1 MTDRDIQ
8 HNVQSALDWDPSIDA
23 ADIGVTVDSGVVTLH
38 GDIKTYTEKAAAER
52 VALRVFGVRAVAN
65 DLNVHLFRDLDRT
78 DSDIAAAALNALR
91 WNTSVPRSGIT
102 VTVAKGWITLKGEVD
117 WHFQREAAERAV
129 RDLIGVVGVTN
140 SIVVKP
146 HVNVADVK
154 TKIEAAL
161 RRSAEIDARGI
172 NVAASDGK
180 VTLTGNVRSWA
191 EKTEAGHAAWAAP
204 GVHQV
209 DNRIAVGP

>member
-8 HNVQSALDWDPSIDA
+8 QNVQSALDWDPSIDA
-23 ADIGVTVDSGVVTLH
+23 ADIGVSVDNGVVTLH

-52 VALRVFGVRAVAN
+52 VALGVFGVRAVAN
-65 DLNVHLFRDLDRT
+65 ELNVHLFAGLDHT
-78 DSDIAAAALNALR
+78 DSDIATAALNAMR
-91 WNTSVPRSGIT
+91 WNTRVPRSGIT
-102 VTVAKGWITLKGEVD
+102 VTVSKGWITLKGDAD

-146 HVNVADVK
+146 HVSVADVK

-172 NVAASDGK
+172 NVAARDGK
-180 VTLTGNVRSWA
+180 VTLTGSVRSWA

-209 DNRIAVGP
+209 ENRIAVAP

>member
-8 HNVQSALDWDPSIDA
+8 QNVQSALDWDPSIDA
-23 ADIGVTVDSGVVTLH
+23 ADIGVSVDNGVVTLH

-52 VALRVFGVRAVAN
+52 VALGVFGVRAVAN
-65 DLNVHLFRDLDRT
+65 ELNVHLFAGLDHT
-78 DSDIAAAALNALR
+78 DSDIATAALNAMR
-91 WNTSVPRSGIT
+91 WNTRVPRSGIT
-102 VTVAKGWITLKGEVD
+102 VTVSKGWITLKGDAD

-146 HVNVADVK
+146 HVSVADVK

-172 NVAASDGK
+172 TVAASDGK
-180 VTLTGNVRSWA
+180 VTLTGSVRSWA

-209 DNRIAVGP
+209 ENRIAVAP

>member
-8 HNVQSALDWDPSIDA
+8 QNVQSALDWDPSIDA
-23 ADIGVTVDSGVVTLH
+23 ADIGVSVDNGVVTLH

-52 VALRVFGVRAVAN
+52 VALGVFGVRAVAN
-65 DLNVHLFRDLDRT
+65 DLNVHLFAGLDHT
-78 DSDIAAAALNALR
+78 DSDIATAALNAMR
-91 WNTSVPRSGIT
+91 WNTRVPRSGIT
-102 VTVAKGWITLKGEVD
+102 VTVSKGWITLKGDAD

-146 HVNVADVK
+146 HVSVADVK

-172 NVAASDGK
+172 TVAASDGK
-180 VTLTGNVRSWA
+180 VTLTGSVRSWA

-209 DNRIAVGP
+209 ENRIAVAP